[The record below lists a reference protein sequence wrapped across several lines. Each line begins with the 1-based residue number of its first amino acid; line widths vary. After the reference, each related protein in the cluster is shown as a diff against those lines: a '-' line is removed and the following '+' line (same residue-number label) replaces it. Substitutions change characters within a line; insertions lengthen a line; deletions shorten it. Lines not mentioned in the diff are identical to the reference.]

1 MAKFSDLTP
10 EMMKNTL
17 GYVYLDDLQSFILSS
32 GTNKQ
37 FHAAVHGILN
47 HKRLPVEE
55 TTESEDNRALCVESD
70 KTYDFLG
77 ERFFPFFSVTDCLLE
92 NEDNDAI
99 GTIHGDHMLPFK
111 LCPWAQDAGLRSAFS
126 RADASWRSLS
136 VMAPGHQPIT
146 RLEIVRTYTGDED
159 EGIADSTQVLVLE
172 LPDGKEVLTIGLIY
186 DLLLDANVH
195 FENETTDCILY
206 ENRRIIDYESLIRFG
221 GSIRS
226 SDFDQTTKKDQH
238 SAVLQVEGAAIT
250 EDTDLPSWVVRHDWE
265 PTHLGSKYSLKNWKE
280 QNLLE

>member
-1 MAKFSDLTP
+1 MARFSNLSP
-10 EMMKNTL
+10 ESVNEIL

-32 GTNKQ
+32 GTSKQ

-47 HKRLPVEE
+47 LKRLPVEE
-55 TTESEDNRALCVESD
+55 TTESENDRALCVESD

-92 NEDNDAI
+92 DEDNEVI

-136 VMAPGHQPIT
+136 VMAPGHEPIT
-146 RLEIVRTYTGDED
+146 RLEIVRSYTGDED
-159 EGIADSTQVLVLE
+159 EGIADNVEVLVLE
-172 LPDGKEVLTIGLIY
+172 LPDGKEVLTIGLVY

-195 FENETTDCILY
+195 FDNETTDCILY
-206 ENRRIIDYESLIRFG
+206 ENRCLIDYESLSVDGGLIRL
-221 GSIRS
+221 
-226 SDFDQTTKKDQH
+226 DLDQTTKKDQH
-238 SAVLQVEGAAIT
+238 SAILQVEGATIT
-250 EDTDLPSWVVRHDWE
+250 EDTELPSWVVRHDWT
-265 PTHLGSKYSLKNWKE
+265 PTHLGSRYSLKN
-280 QNLLE
+280 LLE

>member
-1 MAKFSDLTP
+1 MAKFSNLTP
-10 EMMKNTL
+10 ELVNEIL

-32 GTNKQ
+32 GTSKQ
-37 FHAAVHGILN
+37 FHAVVHGILN
-47 HKRLPVEE
+47 LNKRLPVEE
-55 TTESEDNRALCVESD
+55 TAESEDNRALCVESD

-77 ERFFPFFSVTDCLLE
+77 ERFLPFFSVTDCLLQD
-92 NEDNDAI
+92 EDNEAI
-99 GTIHGDHMLPFK
+99 GAIHGDYMQPFK

-146 RLEIVRTYTGDED
+146 RLEIVRSYTGDED
-159 EGIADSTQVLVLE
+159 EGIADNTQVHVLE
-172 LPDGKEVLTIGLIY
+172 LPNGKEVLTIGLVY

-195 FENETTDCILY
+195 FDNETTDCILY
-206 ENRRIIDYESLIRFG
+206 ENRRLIDYESFTRYG

-226 SDFDQTTKKDQH
+226 DLDQTTKKDQH
-238 SAVLQVEGAAIT
+238 SAVLQVEGATIT

-265 PTHLGSKYSLKNWKE
+265 PTHLGSRYSLKK
-280 QNLLE
+280 LLE